1 MILKGRDDSLKF
13 PRDGCNFYE
22 FMKYQNKESFRKV
35 SFVESQ
41 NLAFRKIL
49 CTGRE
54 ERHSLLSKLDE
65 SEVGHKFGSF
75 CTLGKLLRE
84 NSE

>member
-54 ERHSLLSKLDE
+54 ERHPLRPNLMNQKLVISLA
-65 SEVGHKFGSF
+65 VFAH
-75 CTLGKLLRE
+75 LG
-84 NSE
+84 NF

>member
-13 PRDGCNFYE
+13 LRDGYNFYRIYE
-22 FMKYQNKESFRKV
+22 ISEQGKV

-41 NLAFRKIL
+41 NLAFWKIL

>member
-1 MILKGRDDSLKF
+1 MDITFIEL
-13 PRDGCNFYE
+13 
-22 FMKYQNKESFRKV
+22 MKCQNKESFRKA

-41 NLAFRKIL
+41 YLAFQKIL

-75 CTLGKLLRE
+75 CTLAKVLRGKQ
-84 NSE
+84 

>member
-1 MILKGRDDSLKF
+1 MDVTFIELTKG
-13 PRDGCNFYE
+13 
-22 FMKYQNKESFRKV
+22 QNKESFQKL
-35 SFVESQ
+35 SFMESQ
-41 NLAFRKIL
+41 YLAFWKIL

-84 NSE
+84 HSE

>member
-1 MILKGRDDSLKF
+1 MDLTFKEL
-13 PRDGCNFYE
+13 
-22 FMKYQNKESFRKV
+22 MKCQNKESFRKV

-41 NLAFRKIL
+41 YLAFQKIL